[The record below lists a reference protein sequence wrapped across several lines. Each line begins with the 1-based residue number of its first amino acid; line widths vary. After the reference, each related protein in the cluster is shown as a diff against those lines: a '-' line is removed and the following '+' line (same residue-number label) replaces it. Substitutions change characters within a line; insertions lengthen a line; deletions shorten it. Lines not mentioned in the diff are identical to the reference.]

1 MWRQGNFDIAPSSPF
16 WRHRP
21 RGYLTKD
28 SVYWFFRRWRH
39 RNFDID
45 PLNRKGLSNARRLEV
60 HWTFLYS
67 RQVIYIRV
75 SWSRSEFYSRRHV
88 SEFLLNRV
96 FLRISELYST
106 PLLYPECSKP
116 RIWIS
121 LKPWVFHCILYCIP
135 RLSCTRNAP
144 YCSISSRQKQ
154 RNPKQC
160 KLYIMKLE
168 SDLNHVPTRRLLRH
182 TNKSVQ

>member
-1 MWRQGNFDIAPSSPF
+1 MFQSCADFADGNKISQMRHFFARSAKQKNRDPHGLTPSLLKRKQKQTPSTSRCPNFVCPYSDVIESRAYWSFAIWRQGNFDIAPSSPF

-88 SEFLLNRV
+88 SEFLLSR
-96 FLRISELYST
+96 
-106 PLLYPECSKP
+106 ECS
-116 RIWIS
+116 
-121 LKPWVFHCILYCIP
+121 
-135 RLSCTRNAP
+135 
-144 YCSISSRQKQ
+144 
-154 RNPKQC
+154 
-160 KLYIMKLE
+160 
-168 SDLNHVPTRRLLRH
+168 
-182 TNKSVQ
+182 SV